1 MYSCLYFNLRPHQ
14 CPQTLTV
21 WWRDFLCSM
30 VECIDYGQ
38 KASPSKARHEHS
50 VIREWRRVL
59 CCRAGCW
66 CQQGHSHPLVIQLR
80 PTPIPNHVAVLTR
93 VFHSRSID
101 YERKTHLKRWWHEES
116 SIRPTSVRMEL
127 NAPFSQEW
135 AFCIDDTSLLSPL
148 AARWFGI
155 ISPSTVVTDFL
166 SGILWPS
173 SLIIVF
179 LHVVRRI

>member
-1 MYSCLYFNLRPHQ
+1 MSADTNSLLERLPLLHGR
-14 CPQTLTV
+14 V
-21 WWRDFLCSM
+21 
-30 VECIDYGQ
+30 IDYGH

-80 PTPIPNHVAVLTR
+80 PTPIPNHVAVLMR

-155 ISPSTVVTDFL
+155 IPPSTVVTDFL
-166 SGILWPS
+166 SGNTMTF
-173 SLIIVF
+173 F
-179 LHVVRRI
+179 LDYRVPPCRP

>member
-1 MYSCLYFNLRPHQ
+1 MSADTNSLMERLPLLHGRVYRLWSESLSVKGTTWTFRHQRMTKSSLLSCWLL
-14 CPQTLTV
+14 V
-21 WWRDFLCSM
+21 S
-30 VECIDYGQ
+30 
-38 KASPSKARHEHS
+38 ARTF
-50 VIREWRRVL
+50 
-59 CCRAGCW
+59 
-66 CQQGHSHPLVIQLR
+66 QPLVIQLR
-80 PTPIPNHVAVLTR
+80 PTPIPNHVAVLMR

-155 ISPSTVVTDFL
+155 IPPSTVVTDFL
-166 SGILWPS
+166 SGNTMTF
-173 SLIIVF
+173 F
-179 LHVVRRI
+179 LDYSVPPCRP

>member
-1 MYSCLYFNLRPHQ
+1 MYSCIYFNLRPHQ

-155 ISPSTVVTDFL
+155 IPPSTVVTDFL
-166 SGILWPS
+166 SGNTMTF
-173 SLIIVF
+173 F
-179 LHVVRRI
+179 LDYSVPPCRP

>member
-1 MYSCLYFNLRPHQ
+1 MSADTNSLLERLPLLRGR
-14 CPQTLTV
+14 V
-21 WWRDFLCSM
+21 
-30 VECIDYGQ
+30 IDYGQ

-50 VIREWRRVL
+50 VIGEWRRVHY
-59 CCRAGCW
+59 CRAGCS

-80 PTPIPNHVAVLTR
+80 PTPIPNHVAVLMR

-135 AFCIDDTSLLSPL
+135 ALVLMTLLCCHHWQQDGL
-148 AARWFGI
+148 E
-155 ISPSTVVTDFL
+155 L
-166 SGILWPS
+166 SHPVQL
-173 SLIIVF
+173 
-179 LHVVRRI
+179 

>member
-1 MYSCLYFNLRPHQ
+1 MSADTNSLMERLPLLHGRVYRLWAESLSVKG
-14 CPQTLTV
+14 TT
-21 WWRDFLCSM
+21 WT
-30 VECIDYGQ
+30 
-38 KASPSKARHEHS
+38 S

-80 PTPIPNHVAVLTR
+80 PTPIPNHVAVLMR

-148 AARWFGI
+148 AVRWFGI
-155 ISPSTVVTDFL
+155 IPPSTVVTDFL
-166 SGILWPS
+166 SGNTMTF
-173 SLIIVF
+173 F
-179 LHVVRRI
+179 LDYSVPPCRP